1 MHQLDHY
8 KVLKYLTE
16 IGLNNVPEELYT
28 DETIGDGLDQND
40 NIIETS
46 EIIESDLCS
55 LRCLYLPAMVGAPR

>member
-40 NIIETS
+40 NKIETS
-46 EIIESDLCS
+46 EIVENDKTPL
-55 LRCLYLPAMVGAPR
+55 